1 MTPPAPPH
9 RTTENYQLHAEL
21 CQALSDPNR
30 ISLLYS
36 LRGGRR
42 NVGELAERLTLP
54 QPTVS
59 RHLKVLRDRGV
70 VRAEREG
77 SNVYYE
83 LADRRVLQALE
94 LLREVIGSQ
103 IREHATMMDRLA

>member
-1 MTPPAPPH
+1 MTPLATPQ
-9 RTTENYQLHAEL
+9 RTKDNYQLHAEL

-30 ISLLYS
+30 ISLLYL
-36 LRGGRR
+36 LRARRR
-42 NVGELAERLTLP
+42 NVGELAEKLKLR

-59 RHLKVLRDRGV
+59 RHLKVLRDRRV

-83 LADRRVLQALE
+83 LADQRVLQALE
-94 LLREVIGSQ
+94 LLHEVIGSQ
-103 IREHATMMDRLA
+103 IRENATLMDRLA